1 MNGGIGRKGDARSG
15 WSWALAVLA
24 CLGLVVLLGFGSVFG
39 DEISIGLQGGLSI
52 PNIRGS
58 ASDKFSQGFTSR
70 EGPFFGI
77 FTDIGLSRQ
86 FSLIVALN
94 YTSQGGKKNGMQLI
108 TNVPAGL
115 PTDMDLYA
123 DFDNE
128 TILDYIELPVLVRL
142 IFGEKLRFF
151 VNAGPYAGYLVRA
164 KAETSGSSLIF
175 LDQAG
180 TMPIVPSAVS
190 FDADTDVMDSLKRWN
205 FGLFGGGGVL
215 YPVGPG
221 NLILEAHFQLGL
233 SDIQKDV
240 TTSGKSQTGA
250 VVVSLGYEYS
260 IVKGK

>member
-1 MNGGIGRKGDARSG
+1 MVGGIGRKVDAQSG
-15 WSWALAVLA
+15 WRWTFAVLA
-24 CLGLVVLLGFGSVFG
+24 CLGLIVLLGFGNVFG

-58 ASDKFSQGFTSR
+58 ATDKFSQGFTSR

-77 FTDIGLSRQ
+77 FTDIGLSRH
-86 FSLIVALN
+86 FSLVVELN

-108 TNVPAGL
+108 TNVPSGL
-115 PTDMDLYA
+115 PTDMDYYA
-123 DFDNE
+123 DFKNE
-128 TILDYIELPVLVRL
+128 TILDYVELPVLGRL
-142 IFGEKLRFF
+142 IFGEKIRFF
-151 VNAGPYAGYLVRA
+151 INAGPYAGYLVRA

-180 TMPIVPSAVS
+180 TMPIFPSAVS
-190 FDADTDVMDSLKRWN
+190 FDASTDVMDSLKKWN
-205 FGLFGGGGVL
+205 FGLLGGVG
-215 YPVGPG
+215 VIFAAGPG

-250 VVVSLGYEYS
+250 VVVSLGYEFS
-260 IVKGK
+260 IAKGR